1 MGKKKSRTSQTS
13 KGEIGNSMKTR
24 LRHGDEGYASQR
36 IQNQLTAFLK
46 GKRVM
51 LTIENPNKNET
62 NRRMIRVPAGEVWK
76 HGGKNR

>member
-13 KGEIGNSMKTR
+13 KGEVGNSMKTR

-62 NRRMIRVPAGEVWK
+62 NKPYIRVPANEVW
-76 HGGKNR
+76 RASRR

>member
-1 MGKKKSRTSQTS
+1 MGKKKSRSKQVS
-13 KGEIGNSMKTR
+13 KGIIGNPMKTR
-24 LRHGDEGYASQR
+24 LRHGDEGYASQK

-62 NRRMIRVPAGEVWK
+62 NRRMIRVPANEVWRT
-76 HGGKNR
+76 GGRK

>member
-1 MGKKKSRTSQTS
+1 MGKKKSRAKQVS
-13 KGEIGNSMKTR
+13 KGEIGNPMKTR

-62 NRRMIRVPAGEVWK
+62 NRRMIRVPANEVWK
-76 HGGKNR
+76 HGGKR